1 MNEAQNNM
9 EQEDYIPEPLGEDD
23 ADTAGDIDNK
33 RIDVTN
39 LPPQENLCIKWGDN
53 NEIILSSAV
62 SSITDLTNLASWI
75 KENIIPKEEDKSKE
89 VKNPLM

>member
-1 MNEAQNNM
+1 MG
-9 EQEDYIPEPLGEDD
+9 I
-23 ADTAGDIDNK
+23 
-33 RIDVTN
+33 
-39 LPPQENLCIKWGDN
+39 WGDN